1 MATAS
6 EASQQANRSAMDP
19 KRLVVIFLLLVGIVT
34 ALFLEHIFGLIWAR
48 AGWNDP
54 VLIEGVDWRVST
66 LVGYLLAV
74 GLAIG
79 AWFNPRSN
87 TLLLEVAGE
96 LMKVTWP
103 TWPETRTSTVAV
115 IVASVV
121 AAVILF
127 FIDTIA
133 YNLMVEWLPAV
144 WGKL

>member
-19 KRLVVIFLLLVGIVT
+19 KRLVVIFLLLAGIVT
-34 ALFLEHIFGLIWAR
+34 ALFFEHVLGLIWAR
-48 AGWNDP
+48 FGWGDP
-54 VLIEGVDWRVST
+54 ILVEGVDWQVST

-74 GLAIG
+74 GLAVFC
-79 AWFNPRSN
+79 WFQPKVHAVSIDI
-87 TLLLEVAGE
+87 ASE

-103 TWPETRTSTVAV
+103 SWPETRTSTVAV

-133 YNLMVEWLPAV
+133 YKLMVDWLPSV

>member
-19 KRLVVIFLLLVGIVT
+19 KRLVVIFLLLAGIVT
-34 ALFLEHIFGLIWAR
+34 GLFLEHVLGLIWAR
-48 AGWNDP
+48 FGWSDP
-54 VLIEGVDWRVST
+54 VLIEGVDWQVST
-66 LVGYLLAV
+66 LVGYLLAA
-74 GLAIG
+74 GLAVF
-79 AWFNPRSN
+79 AWFNPKTHAVSIDI
-87 TLLLEVAGE
+87 ASE

-103 TWPETRTSTVAV
+103 TWPETRTSTMAV
-115 IVASVV
+115 VIASVV

-127 FIDTIA
+127 CIDTIA